1 MRIFGV
7 PIPFTGEERKALNS
21 LPYNSGSWFNYPI
34 VYEPFP
40 GAWQRDISVNT
51 DTAASFHADF
61 ACKTLIA
68 RDIAKLRVKLA
79 ERDAN
84 DIWSETTSP
93 AFSPVLRRPN
103 DYQTRNQFWECWVL
117 SKLSRGNTYVLKV
130 RDDRNVVTGLH
141 ILDPTQVQPL
151 VSDDGAVFYRLSGD
165 NLAGIGEITVPARE
179 IIHDR
184 MNCLFHPLV
193 GTPPVFASGLASML
207 GLNAQKASVLLFENA
222 STPGGILTLPG
233 EISQEEEQRF
243 KEQWET
249 RFSRINL
256 GRVAVMTGGAK
267 YEKMAMTN
275 VEGQMVENLKWSA
288 EVVCSVY
295 HVPPY
300 KVGVGA
306 LPSYN
311 NVQALNVE
319 YYSQALQSHIE
330 EIEEL
335 LDHALGI
342 GWGVGM
348 GTEFDTENLLRMDSI
363 TLVTTIRD
371 AVGAGVM
378 SPNEGRSKFDLKP
391 VTGGESPYLQQQNYS
406 LEALAKRDAQA
417 DPFTPATPPKPPAT
431 EETDTQDEEADEEPV
446 DEADDKADK
455 EKLIAITEMFTCELR
470 DVARANP
477 WIIMRSQP

>member
-1 MRIFGV
+1 MRILGL
-7 PIPFTGEERKALNS
+7 PIPFTGETRKSLSS
-21 LPYNSGSWFNYPI
+21 LPYGGNRYQYPI
-34 VYEPFP
+34 IHEPYP
-40 GAWQRDISVNT
+40 GAWQQNVAINT
-51 DTAASFHADF
+51 DTASSFHADF

-68 RDIAKLRVKLA
+68 RDIAKLRLKLA
-79 ERDAN
+79 EKDKD

-103 DYQTRNQFWECWVL
+103 DYQTRNQFYECWML

-141 ILDPTQVQPL
+141 VLDPTRVQPL
-151 VSDDGAVFYRLSGD
+151 VSDDGTVFYRLSSD
-165 NLAGIGEITVPARE
+165 NLIGIGEITVPARE

-207 GLNAQKASVLLFENA
+207 GLNAQKASALLFENA

-243 KEQWET
+243 KEQWES

-275 VEGQMVENLKWSA
+275 VEGQMVESLKWSA

-306 LPSYN
+306 LPTYN

-342 GWGVGM
+342 GWAVGM

-363 TLVTTIRD
+363 TLTTAIRD

-378 SPNEGRSKFDLKP
+378 SPNEGRAKFDLKP
-391 VTGGESPYLQQQNYS
+391 VKGGKSPYLQQQNYS
-406 LEALAKRDAQA
+406 LEALAKRDAQD
-417 DPFTPATPPKPPAT
+417 DPFKPATPPAPQQPAAGAEDKPAEPALKPSPAKDIAAQFT
-431 EETDTQDEEADEEPV
+431 RALQAVYREA
-446 DEADDKADK
+446 A
-455 EKLIAITEMFTCELR
+455 
-470 DVARANP
+470 
-477 WIIMRSQP
+477 

>member
-7 PIPFTGEERKALNS
+7 PIPFTGERKALPPLTS
-21 LPYNSGSWFNYPI
+21 VPYDRGGWYPLI
-34 VYEPFP
+34 REPFA
-40 GAWQRDISVNT
+40 GAWQRNMEINVN
-51 DTAASFHADF
+51 TAASFHADF

-68 RDIAKLRVKLA
+68 RDIAKMRVKLA
-79 ERDAN
+79 ERDSD
-84 DIWSETTSP
+84 DIWSETTNP

-103 DYQTRNQFWECWVL
+103 NYQTRNQFWECWVL
-117 SKLSRGNTYVLKV
+117 SKLSRGNSYVLKE
-130 RDDRNVVTGLH
+130 RDQRNVVTALH
-141 ILDPTQVQPL
+141 VLDPQRVQPL
-151 VSDDGAVFYRLSGD
+151 VADDGSVFYRLASD
-165 NLAGIGEITVPARE
+165 NLAGIDSITVPARE

-193 GTPPVFASGLASML
+193 GTPPVFASGLASLL
-207 GLNAQKASVLLFENA
+207 GLNAQKASALLFENA
-222 STPGGILTLPG
+222 SAPGGLLIAPG
-233 EISQEEEQRF
+233 EVLPDEEKRIKDEWEQRF
-243 KEQWET
+243 
-249 RFSRINL
+249 SRGNL
-256 GRVAVMTGGAK
+256 GRVAVLTGGMK

-275 VEGQMVENLKWSA
+275 VEGQMIESLKWSA

-335 LDHALGI
+335 LDYALGI
-342 GWGVGM
+342 GWAEGL
-348 GTEFDTENLLRMDSI
+348 GTEFDTETLLRMDS
-363 TLVTTIRD
+363 TTQMTVIRD

-378 SPNEGRSKFDLKP
+378 SPNEGRSRLDLKP
-391 VTGGESPYLQQQNYS
+391 VPGGEHPYLQQQNYS

-417 DPFTPATPPKPPAT
+417 DPFAPAQPPEAAPVV
-431 EETDTQDEEADEEPV
+431 ADEGAPEEPDV
-446 DEADDKADK
+446 AE
-455 EKLIAITEMFTCELR
+455 EKLAHVFAQQLKLYHCE
-470 DVARANP
+470 A
-477 WIIMRSQP
+477 MT

>member
-1 MRIFGV
+1 MRIFGL
-7 PIPFTGEERKALNS
+7 PIPFTGEKQKALSS
-21 LPYNSGSWFNYPI
+21 LPYGSSRWSPVI
-34 VYEPFP
+34 HEPFP
-40 GAWQRDISVNT
+40 GAWQRNVSINT
-51 DTAASFHADF
+51 DTASSFHADF

-79 ERDAN
+79 EKDEDN
-84 DIWSETTSP
+84 IWSETTNP

-103 DYQTRNQFWECWVL
+103 DYQTRNQFWESWVL

-130 RDDRNVVTGLH
+130 RDNRQVVTALH
-141 ILDPTQVQPL
+141 VLDPTRVQPL
-151 VSDDGAVFYRLSGD
+151 VADDGSVFYRLSSD
-165 NLAGIGEITVPARE
+165 NLADIGEITVPARE

-207 GLNAQKASVLLFENA
+207 GLNAQRASALLFENA
-222 STPGGILTLPG
+222 STPGGIITLPLDT
-233 EISQEEEQRF
+233 SDDQAARF
-243 KEQWET
+243 KEEWEN

-267 YEKMAMTN
+267 YERMSMSN
-275 VEGQMVENLKWSA
+275 VEGQMVESLKWSA

-300 KVGVGA
+300 KVGVGV
-306 LPSYN
+306 LPTYN

-335 LDHALGI
+335 LDAALGI
-342 GWGVGM
+342 GWGESL
-348 GTEFDTENLLRMDSI
+348 GTEFDTDNLLRMDS
-363 TLVTTIRD
+363 VTQVTAIRD

-378 SPNEGRSKFDLKP
+378 APNEGRAKLELKP
-391 VTGGESPYLQQQNYS
+391 VTGGDSPYLQQQNFS

-417 DPFTPATPPKPPAT
+417 DPFKPATPPAPAQPPA
-431 EETDTQDEEADEEPV
+431 
-446 DEADDKADK
+446 ADK
-455 EKLIAITEMFTCELR
+455 PAAEDKPAEPAPKPAKDIAQQFT
-470 DVARANP
+470 RALQA
-477 WIIMRSQP
+477 IHREAA